1 MMFYHDST
9 GIDPTGGG
17 SGELIPSGQW
27 LPFQILDAEDRKTKT
42 QRDMLNLKCEVV
54 EDPRWK
60 GKWVWHTVVFIPKGE
75 KGDGMSVHFRK
86 CIGVAFG
93 SNDLVDGIS
102 WVGKR
107 FMGKVI
113 IDEYNGKKNNKI
125 AEVSPYGEK
134 TAPPPEP
141 VGAKIEETA
150 EDEIP
155 F

>member
-1 MMFYHDST
+1 MFYHDST

-17 SGELIPSGQW
+17 MGELIPSGLW
-27 LPFQILDAEDRKTKT
+27 LPFQIIDAEDRKTKT
-42 QRDMLNLKCEVV
+42 GRDMLNLKCEVV
-54 EDPRWK
+54 EDVRWK

-93 SNDLVDGIS
+93 ANDLVDGIA
-102 WVGKR
+102 WCGKR

-113 IDEYNGKKNNKI
+113 TDEYNGKKNNKI

-134 TAPPPEP
+134 TGAPAEP
-141 VGAKIEETA
+141 VAANVDEPVD
-150 EDEIP
+150 DEIP

>member
-1 MMFYHDST
+1 MFWHNSS
-9 GIDPTGGG
+9 GIDPTGGTK
-17 SGELIPSGQW
+17 GELIPSGLW
-27 LPFQILDAEDRKTKT
+27 LAFQIIDAEDKKTKT

-54 EDPRWK
+54 DHAQWK

-86 CIGVAFG
+86 CIGMPYGA
-93 SNDLVDGIS
+93 NDLVDGLKWI
-102 WVGKR
+102 GKR

-125 AEVSPYGEK
+125 DAVSPYGENNK
-134 TAPPPEP
+134 TPAEPAPAIVE
-141 VGAKIEETA
+141 G
-150 EDEIP
+150 EDDVP

>member
-1 MMFYHDST
+1 MFYHDST
-9 GIDPTGGG
+9 GIDPNAGGNM
-17 SGELIPSGQW
+17 ELIPDGQW
-27 LPFQILDAEDRKTKT
+27 LPFQIIDAEDRKTKT
-42 QRDMLNLKCEVV
+42 HRDMLNLKCEVV
-54 EDPRWK
+54 EDARWK

-75 KGDGMSVHFRK
+75 KGEGMSVHFRK
-86 CIGVAFG
+86 CIGMPYGA
-93 SNDLVDGIS
+93 NDLVDGLA

-125 AEVSPYGEK
+125 DAVSPYGEK
-134 TAPPPEP
+134 SETAPEP
-141 VGAKIEETA
+141 VGAAVDEA

>member
-1 MMFYHDST
+1 M
-9 GIDPTGGG
+9 
-17 SGELIPSGQW
+17 GELIPTGQW
-27 LPFQILDAEDRKTKT
+27 LPFQIIDAEDKKTKT
-42 QRDMLNLKCEVV
+42 GRDMLNLKCEVV
-54 EDPRWK
+54 DDARWK

-75 KGDGMSVHFRK
+75 KGEGMSVHFRK
-86 CIGVAFG
+86 CIGMPFG
-93 SNDLVDGIS
+93 ANDLVDGLA

-125 AEVSPYGEK
+125 DAVSPYGAKSSAE
-134 TAPPPEP
+134 PEP
-141 VGAKIEETA
+141 QASEVV